1 MEQIGE
7 RPITQRIAAP
17 RVRPGNRRRRLGL
30 IVLELVVATA
40 VLSFLAPTL
49 WMVAS
54 SLKASTELFATP
66 VVWLP
71 DRPQWRNYVKIF
83 EILPLARFIGNT
95 AFVVSFAVLGT
106 IISSVSVAYAFARL
120 RWPGRDIWFALLLA
134 TMMIPDAITLVPRF
148 ILFRQFGWLD
158 TFAPLIVPYWTA
170 TTALYVFLL
179 RQFLRTIPVEL
190 EEAARVDGAGRL
202 RTLLQILL
210 PLCGPAIASVAVF
223 ALIQHYNDMLNPLIF
238 LNSLENWTLAVGL
251 RAYNDSQAGN
261 WELVFAASTLALLP
275 MLLLFVAAQRFFVE
289 GISLSGFGGR

>member
-1 MEQIGE
+1 
-7 RPITQRIAAP
+7 
-17 RVRPGNRRRRLGL
+17 
-30 IVLELVVATA
+30 
-40 VLSFLAPTL
+40 
-49 WMVAS
+49 MVAS